1 MGSSFGKHKP
11 TVIESDMNKSKECFV
26 LKTTAEKY
34 YEIGR
39 TSNMCKAVK
48 EAMDENYGFGHQCIM
63 GDYFGSS
70 VTHIEGS
77 YIAMELEGIMIIVF
91 KTF

>member
-11 TVIESDMNKSKECFV
+11 TVVESDMDKSKEGFI
-26 LKTTAEKY
+26 LQITTEKY
-34 YEIGR
+34 HEFGR
-39 TSNMCKAVK
+39 TSRMCKAVK
-48 EAMDENYGFGHQCIM
+48 EAMDENYGLGHQCIM

-77 YIAMELEGIMIIVF
+77 YIAMELEGMMIIVF